1 VIVRPAFAHDIA
13 AVRGVLIS
21 AFAGQAEADLVDGL
35 CVEDDLVLALVAEQ
49 DGGVCGYV
57 AFPRLEILNSTGSV
71 DAVGLAPLAV
81 TPNLQRRGI
90 GSALTREGLRLLAAY
105 DEALVFVLGDPVYYA
120 RFGFD
125 PEAAVPFVSI
135 YAGPHFMALRL
146 AENAPRGGI
155 VRYPAA
161 FDQLG

>member
-1 VIVRPAFAHDIA
+1 VIIRPAFAHDIA
-13 AVRGVLIS
+13 TVRGVLIS
-21 AFAGQAEADLVDGL
+21 AFAGQAEADLLDVLRD
-35 CVEDDLVLALVAEQ
+35 EDELVLALVAEQ

-57 AFPRLEILNSTGSV
+57 AFPRLKILNSTGRV

-81 TPNLQRRGI
+81 TPNVQRRGI

-125 PEAAVPFVSI
+125 PEAAAPFVSI

-146 AENAPRGGI
+146 AENAPRGGV